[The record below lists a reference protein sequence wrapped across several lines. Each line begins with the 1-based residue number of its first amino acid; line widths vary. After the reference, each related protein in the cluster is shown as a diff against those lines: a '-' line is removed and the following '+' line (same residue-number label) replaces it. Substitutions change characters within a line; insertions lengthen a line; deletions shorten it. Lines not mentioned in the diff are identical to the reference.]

1 MGSQFYYDDDL
12 LSDTQRFYIRSLI
25 FKSIFIVTIFFLFG
39 YTPLF
44 LPVPIESI
52 WVIPSLRVWSFVRCL
67 DTCTTLLVCYNY
79 VRRVVR
85 TWVAFEPITH
95 LLLNSK
101 LKIEAWSVPHLPL
114 YNVCGLCWNGTILL
128 QNSSNQLAQ

>member
-52 WVIPSLRVWSFVRCL
+52 WVIPSLRVWSFARCL

-79 VRRVVR
+79 VRRVAR
-85 TWVAFEPITH
+85 T
-95 LLLNSK
+95 
-101 LKIEAWSVPHLPL
+101 
-114 YNVCGLCWNGTILL
+114 
-128 QNSSNQLAQ
+128 